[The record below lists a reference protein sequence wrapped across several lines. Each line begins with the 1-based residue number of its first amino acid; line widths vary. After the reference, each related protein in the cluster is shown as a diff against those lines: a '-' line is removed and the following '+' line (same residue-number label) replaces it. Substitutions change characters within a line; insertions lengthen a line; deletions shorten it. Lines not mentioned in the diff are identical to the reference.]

1 MKKFY
6 ILMAALMTAV
16 CVNAQAL
23 QFYVKGEPIENGARV
38 DLTPYFEDGSW
49 TPMYNPHLTMK
60 TTTSGTASVVADF
73 TKGECIPA
81 LDEDWK
87 YGGSLSIQF
96 CSIDGQCV
104 LVNPGEKKDKQGAV
118 TAGEDVDMQIELTAQ
133 IGDEQKYEDLG
144 VDAEFTVTCNLGSES
159 ASVVFYVDKKGAGVN
174 DIAVDANAPAEYF
187 DLQGRRVANPE
198 NGIYIVRQG
207 SKVTKQ
213 VIK

>member
-23 QFYVKGEPIENGARV
+23 QFYVKGEPVENGARI
-38 DLTPYFEDGSW
+38 DLTPYFDDESW
-49 TPMYNPHLTMK
+49 TPMYNPVLTMK
-60 TTTSGTASVVADF
+60 TTVSGTAVAVTDF
-73 TKGECIPA
+73 TKGVCTPA
-81 LDEDWK
+81 LDENWE
-87 YGGSLSIQF
+87 YGGDLSIQF

-104 LVNPGEKKDKQGAV
+104 LVSPDQKREKSGAV
-118 TAGEDVDMQIELTAQ
+118 KAGDDVDMQIELTAQ
-133 IGDEQKYEDLG
+133 IGEQQNFDDLAI
-144 VDAEFTVTCNLGSES
+144 DAEFTVSCTVGSES
-159 ASVVFYVDKKGAGVN
+159 TSVVFYLDKKGAGVN

>member
-23 QFYVKGEPIENGARV
+23 QFYVKGEPVENGARI
-38 DLTPYFEDGSW
+38 DLTPYFDEESW
-49 TPMYNPHLTMK
+49 APMYNPELTVK
-60 TTTSGTASVVADF
+60 SDKSGIASVLVDF
-73 TKGECIPA
+73 TKGVCTPA
-81 LDEDWK
+81 LDDEWIN
-87 YGGSLSIQF
+87 GGSLSIQF
-96 CSIDGQCV
+96 CIAGDCQIV
-104 LVNPGEKKDKQGAV
+104 DPGKQLEKQGSL
-118 TAGEDVDMQIELTAQ
+118 TAGENFSTEIELTVGQ
-133 IGDEQKYEDLG
+133 MGSEQTFEDLAI
-144 VDAEFTVTCNLGSES
+144 DAEFTVSCTLGSES
-159 ASVVFYVDKKGAGVN
+159 TSVVFYLDKKSAGVN